1 MESSPQATHSSRAER
16 ASGRILAIDYGR
28 KRVGLAISDELGL
41 MAQPLATIVRTN
53 RRNDLRRLRLLAR
66 EHQVRCVVIGLPL
79 HLDGRASEMA
89 LEVKRFAARL
99 TKELGL
105 PVELADERLSSWEAA
120 QTTSS
125 KRPPRT
131 GKKSGNR
138 VAGKAATRDDVAAA
152 IILRDYLAEHQP
164 RRSSRRTSVKS

>member
-79 HLDGRASEMA
+79 HLDGRTSEMA
-89 LEVKRFAARL
+89 TEVKSFASRL
-99 TKELGL
+99 KKELGL
-105 PVELADERLSSWEAA
+105 PVELVDERLTSWEAA
-120 QTTSS
+120 EMSPS
-125 KRPPRT
+125 KGAT
-131 GKKSGNR
+131 KSRINSGTR
-138 VAGKAATRDDVAAA
+138 IAGKGSSRDDVAAA
-152 IILRDYLAEHQP
+152 IILRDYLGEHQP
-164 RRSSRRTSVKS
+164 RKSARRNRVKS